1 MATPTKKK
9 EAKHVFALP
18 EGRLINHSL
27 FERDAYTPER
37 GAPGKPMYKVELAFD
52 KNQIEGEGTIED
64 ELLKAALEEWGDTK
78 LIEDEF
84 FNGTIRVPFI
94 DGDTLAKKRA
104 EKGKDGSAYKGKW
117 IIRASTSFNK
127 EGTEGPGGI
136 QVFNENVEP
145 VGLTLGNVDQ
155 VYNGCYGIA
164 AVTISAGRDVG
175 SDDKHTKFWLS
186 AFQKTKDGEKLVSAR
201 DASTLFKP
209 VGRTEGASEG
219 RRSRRG

>member
-1 MATPTKKK
+1 MATPTKK
-9 EAKHVFALP
+9 EAKPVFKLP

-27 FERDAYTPER
+27 FERDVYKPER
-37 GAPGKPMYKVELAFD
+37 GAEGKPLYKVELAFD
-52 KNQIEGEGTIED
+52 KNQIEGQGTIED
-64 ELLKAALEEWGDTK
+64 ELLNAALAEWGDTQK
-78 LIEDEF
+78 IEDEF
-84 FNGTIRVPFI
+84 FNGIIRVPFL
-94 DGDTLAKKRA
+94 DGNELAAKRA

-127 EGTEGPGGI
+127 DGAEGPGGI
-136 QVFNENVEP
+136 QVFDENVQP
-145 VGLTLGNVDQ
+145 VGLTLGNAEQ
-155 VYNGCYGIA
+155 VYNGCFGIA

-175 SDDKHTKFWLS
+175 SDKKHTKFWLT

-201 DASTLFKP
+201 DSSTLFKP